1 MAPRHP
7 SNTETA
13 SRHSYDAEWGPE
25 ICDQKHK
32 PLMWLSGTTLVIM
45 GITMSMVGYSINSQ
59 FAMAEKVLAKAETTQ
74 IAVAVEQAKGVE
86 FKIGLKSQLDNIQT
100 WMTTQSRRQEDM
112 NNMLQ
117 RLMNDNEHSRQ
128 MPAEVKARN

>member
-1 MAPRHP
+1 
-7 SNTETA
+7 
-13 SRHSYDAEWGPE
+13 
-25 ICDQKHK
+25 
-32 PLMWLSGTTLVIM
+32 MWLSGTTLVIM